1 MVQDGRAHMGTSR
14 IEQSI
19 EDIYEFI
26 ENCKTQPLF
35 SSRVIVPKDELYDL
49 LDELRMRT
57 PDEIKRYK
65 KVIAN
70 REAILEDAQKKADE
84 MLDEARQRTESL
96 INESEIVQQAYFQA
110 NQIVSQATEEANRI
124 MTKAVQ
130 ESDQIRINA
139 LAYTNDL
146 LADAEHALVYAYEN
160 ASERYEALTSTL
172 KYGLDTI
179 QNNRAELGLEN
190 QNSAGEA
197 TSDAEEAI
205 EYAKKES
212 REDDLDDSL
221 LDDEFNFDENT
232 FLEDIK

>member
-1 MVQDGRAHMGTSR
+1 MGSSR

-26 ENCKTQPLF
+26 ESCKTQPLF

-49 LDELRMRT
+49 LDELRMRA

-84 MLDEARQRTESL
+84 MVEEARQKTESL

-124 MTKAVQ
+124 MSKATQ
-130 ESDQIRINA
+130 ESDQIHVNA

-146 LADAEHALVYAYEN
+146 LADAEQALGQAYEQ
-160 ASERYEALTSTL
+160 AKEHYERLTSTL
-172 KYGLDTI
+172 KYGLDTV
-179 QNNRAELGLEN
+179 QSNRAELGLDKDRAN
-190 QNSAGEA
+190 
-197 TSDAEEAI
+197 
-205 EYAKKES
+205 
-212 REDDLDDSL
+212 DSL
-221 LDDEFNFDENT
+221 YEESEAQEYENEGVAEGHSDENYAQDEFDFDENT

>member
-1 MVQDGRAHMGTSR
+1 MGTSR

-35 SSRVIVPKDELYDL
+35 STKVIVPKDELYDL
-49 LDELRMRT
+49 LDELRMRA

-70 REAILEDAQKKADE
+70 REAILDDAQKKADE
-84 MLDEARQRTESL
+84 MMEEARQKTENL

-110 NQIVSQATEEANRI
+110 NQIVSQATEEANKI
-124 MTKAVQ
+124 MAKAVQ

-146 LADAEHALVYAYEN
+146 LADAEQALTSAYEG
-160 ASERYEALTSTL
+160 ASEHYEGLTSTL

-179 QNNRAELGLEN
+179 INNRAELGLDKQKGANETDLET
-190 QNSAGEA
+190 A
-197 TSDAEEAI
+197 EAI
-205 EYAKKES
+205 EYAKGES
-212 REDDLDDSL
+212 EHEDDRLDD
-221 LDDEFNFDENT
+221 DFNFDENT
-232 FLEDIK
+232 FLDDIK

>member
-1 MVQDGRAHMGTSR
+1 MGSSR

-84 MLDEARQRTESL
+84 MLEEARQKTESL

-124 MTKAVQ
+124 MAKATQ
-130 ESDQIRINA
+130 ESDQIHINA

-146 LADAEHALVYAYEN
+146 LADAENALMQAYEN
-160 ASERYEALTSTL
+160 AKEQYEGLTSTL
-172 KYGLDTI
+172 KYGLDTV
-179 QNNRAELGLEN
+179 QSNRAELGLDKTNGEN
-190 QNSAGEA
+190 NPD
-197 TSDAEEAI
+197 SDVNEAI
-205 EYAKKES
+205 EYAKEES
-212 REDDLDDSL
+212 RDENLSDAYTDE
-221 LDDEFNFDENT
+221 EFNFDENT

>member
-1 MVQDGRAHMGTSR
+1 MGTSR

-26 ENCKTQPLF
+26 EGCKTQPLF
-35 SSRVIVPKDELYDL
+35 STRVIVPKDELYDL
-49 LDELRMRT
+49 LDELRMRA

-70 REAILEDAQKKADE
+70 REAILEDAQKKADALME
-84 MLDEARQRTESL
+84 EAHQKTENL

-110 NQIVSQATEEANRI
+110 NQIVSQATEEANR
-124 MTKAVQ
+124 MMSKAAQ
-130 ESDQIRINA
+130 ESDQIRISA

-146 LADAEHALVYAYEN
+146 LADAEHALSNAYQSATEK
-160 ASERYEALTSTL
+160 YEGLTSTL

-179 QNNRAELGLEN
+179 QNNRAELGL
-190 QNSAGEA
+190 
-197 TSDAEEAI
+197 D
-205 EYAKKES
+205 KKS
-212 REDDLDDSL
+212 DSL
-221 LDDEFNFDENT
+221 TENPKETPEDIDFEEDFNFDENT